1 MGILKKDNQRDNK
14 RHKLLYVLL
23 LSILITFISC
33 TKPVF
38 YEQYQALD
46 TQWDKNKEVFFV
58 FDIADNSASYN
69 ISLNIRNN
77 NLYPYQN
84 LWLFCA
90 QEQPDGV
97 TLRDTIECTLADD
110 FGKWL
115 GTGISLYHLNIPM
128 RNQYKFPM
136 QGPYTISIRQGMR
149 DDKMVGIEQIGVR
162 IEKNL

>member
-1 MGILKKDNQRDNK
+1 MGILKEDNQRD
-14 RHKLLYVLL
+14 RRYKLLCVLL
-23 LSILITFISC
+23 LGLSISFVSC

-38 YEQYQALD
+38 YEQYQTVDA
-46 TQWDKNKEVFFV
+46 QWDKNREVFFT
-58 FDIADNSASYN
+58 FDIADNAASYN

-97 TLRDTIECTLADD
+97 TLRDTVECMLADD

-115 GTGISLYHLNIPM
+115 GAGISLHHLNIPLH
-128 RNQYKFPM
+128 NQYKFPM

-149 DDKMVGIEQIGVR
+149 DNTIVGIEQIGVR